1 MVGERATYWIL
12 MSSELGP
19 EIALVSEMESRGEP
33 VVSLLESDDLESTDV
48 IHTVKLACGTGS
60 ERSAS
65 DPDFT
70 HFLYDMSK
78 HVLHLGETVSIR

>member
-1 MVGERATYWIL
+1 MVRERVTYWIL
-12 MSSELGP
+12 LSPEFGP
-19 EIALVSEMESRGEP
+19 EIALVSEVEGGGES

-48 IHTVKLACGTGS
+48 IHTVKLARGTGS

-78 HVLHLGETVSIR
+78 HVLHLGETGSIR